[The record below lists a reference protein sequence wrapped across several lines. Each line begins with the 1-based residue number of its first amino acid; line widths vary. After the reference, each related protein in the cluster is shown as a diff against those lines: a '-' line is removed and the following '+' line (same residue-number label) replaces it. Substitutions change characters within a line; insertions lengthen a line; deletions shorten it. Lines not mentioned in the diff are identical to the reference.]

1 MEGWKEVKIKDVSK
15 IIGGYA
21 FKSKDFKENGQVPII
36 KIKSLKDRNLV
47 IEDGD
52 FIDES
57 FLQLDKKF
65 HIKYNDILIALT
77 GSHITLPSSAVGR
90 VAKSRHHQTLLL
102 NQRVGKFVVDA
113 KVCDHDFLYYML
125 ITDYF
130 FQSVGLRAKGAANQ
144 ANISG
149 GDVGDIK
156 INLPPPPTQ
165 RKIASILSAYD
176 DLIENNLKRI
186 KLLEEKAQLTYE
198 EWFVRM
204 KFPGHE
210 TTPFNKETGL
220 PEGWVKRKIKEI
232 ANFQNGYAFYTKG
245 YSDNGFAVI
254 DLANVSEWGDLNIT
268 GKEKFISEELYESLP
283 KFHLQKY
290 DIIIAMTDVTS
301 ALRILAKSAIIDK
314 DNTYALNQRVG
325 MLRPNTDLF
334 DYSFLYAL
342 LSDIRFIERMKAMSK
357 GAVQFYFN
365 TKDIVNYETF
375 IPSKEVIDDFVKHY
389 KPLLELRMKLKDQNK
404 NLKEARDILLPRL
417 MTGMIDVEEMNL
429 ENLQATTV

>member
-1 MEGWKEVKIKDVSK
+1 MMEGWKKVRLGDFANITMGQSPPSKDYNSEGRGLPFYQGKTEFGEYYPSIAQYSTSGNKKAENGDILFTVRAPVGELNISNCHC
-15 IIGGYA
+15 IIGRGLA
-21 FKSKDFKENGQVPII
+21 SIRAKEN
-36 KIKSLKDRNLV
+36 K
-47 IEDGD
+47 
-52 FIDES
+52 
-57 FLQLDKKF
+57 
-65 HIKYNDILIALT
+65 
-77 GSHITLPSSAVGR
+77 
-90 VAKSRHHQTLLL
+90 HQ
-102 NQRVGKFVVDA
+102 R
-113 KVCDHDFLYYML
+113 FLYYLLKISRTEFESRSYGAVYDAINAKDLKNSELL
-125 ITDYF
+125 IPKEE
-130 FQSVGLRAKGAANQ
+130 SL
-144 ANISG
+144 IE
-149 GDVGDIK
+149 
-156 INLPPPPTQ
+156 
-165 RKIASILSAYD
+165 KIASILTAYD

-186 KLLEEKAQLTYE
+186 KLLGEKAQLTYE

-210 TTPFNKETGL
+210 TTPINKETGL
-220 PEGWVKRKIKEI
+220 PEGWEKKKINEI
-232 ANFQNGYAFYTKG
+232 ADFQNGYAFYTKG
-245 YSDNGFAVI
+245 YSDYGYAVI

-342 LSDIRFIERMKAMSK
+342 LGDIRFIERMKAMSK

-375 IPSKEVIDDFVKHY
+375 VPSKEIIDEFVKQY
-389 KPLLELRMKLKDQNK
+389 KPILELRMKLKDQNK
-404 NLKEARDILLPRL
+404 SLKEARDILLPRL
-417 MTGMIDVEEMNL
+417 MTGMIDVEQMNL
-429 ENLQATTV
+429 ENLQPTNA